1 MSSPQSQTS
10 SQPSEDS
17 LLGNARAFLSLV
29 PRQIN
34 DEISLAKQE
43 LKTKGVKV
51 GVAAAMFVTALL
63 ILSLLVTA
71 LVVAA
76 IMGLATVMPAWL
88 AALIVAA
95 FFLVLIGIAVFLGL
109 RIFKKALPLVPEDA
123 IRGLKHDLGILR
135 EGNGFDPQ
143 TLVKPELSKEEKEAL
158 KAEKLAKAEEAKAER
173 EAKQAEADPVP
184 SEAELRER
192 LTLRRQH
199 LLGLRESLLERMD
212 VKKQT
217 QRLLDDPNSAI
228 GQARRNWLP
237 WSVAAVSATTF
248 FVLLRRLFR
257 K

>member
-1 MSSPQSQTS
+1 MSSPRTQSPGRPTD
-10 SQPSEDS
+10 DS
-17 LLGNARAFLSLV
+17 LLGNARMIIRLA

-43 LKTKGVKV
+43 LKAKGVKV
-51 GVAAAMFVTALL
+51 GVAAALFGAALL
-63 ILSLLVTA
+63 IVSLLVIA

-95 FFLVLIGIAVFLGL
+95 FFLILIAIAALLGL
-109 RIFKKALPLVPEDA
+109 RSFKKALPLLPEEA

-135 EGNGFDPQ
+135 EGNNFDPQ

-173 EAKQAEADPVP
+173 EAKAAAADPVP
-184 SEAELRER
+184 TDAELRER
-192 LTLRRQH
+192 LSVRRQH
-199 LLGLRESLLERMD
+199 LLGLREDLLQRMD
-212 VKKQT
+212 VKKQA
-217 QRLLDDPNSAI
+217 QQLLDDPDSAVNKVR
-228 GQARRNWLP
+228 QNWLP

-248 FVLLRRLFR
+248 FVLLRRLF
-257 K
+257 KK